1 MAVVADVM
9 DEAARECSL
18 TPPTSWISTTTS
30 GFLEFKQFLTE
41 TVDELLERVDWPD
54 PITTDTTVSGDG
66 SETYNLP
73 SDFKRLTRDPLTVY
87 ETTTTRRAGLP
98 VHTNGDWTYLKSL
111 GTTDGYRRYRIAGDE
126 EDGYTI
132 SFYKFPATG
141 DSITVS
147 YVSKNWL
154 KLSGTAGSTWTD
166 AAATLLLPKRL
177 IKEGT
182 IWRFRRRKGLPYAD
196 RMNEYEA
203 VLTRMRNDARLI
215 RSVNM
220 SGDRE
225 MRNPFDIPIPSYIPP
240 S

>member
-1 MAVVADVM
+1 MATVKDTM
-9 DEAARECSL
+9 DEAARESSL
-18 TPPTSWISTTTS
+18 SPPASWISTTAT
-30 GFLEFKQFLTE
+30 GLLEFKQFLTE

-54 PITTDTTVSGDG
+54 PITADTVIAGDG
-66 SETYNLP
+66 SETYNMP

-98 VHTNGDWTYLKSL
+98 VHTNGDWTYLKSI
-111 GTTDGYRRYRIAGDE
+111 GTTDGTRRYRIAGDE

-147 YVSKNWL
+147 YISKNWL
-154 KLSGTAGSTWTD
+154 KSAGTAGATWLTAD
-166 AAATLLLPKRL
+166 DTLLLPKRL
-177 IKEGT
+177 IKEGV

-196 RMNEYEA
+196 RMAEYEA
-203 VLTRMRNDARLI
+203 VLARMRNDARVI
-215 RSVNM
+215 RSVDM
-220 SGDRE
+220 TGGHE
-225 MRNPFDIPIPSYIPP
+225 MLNPFDIPIPNYIPP